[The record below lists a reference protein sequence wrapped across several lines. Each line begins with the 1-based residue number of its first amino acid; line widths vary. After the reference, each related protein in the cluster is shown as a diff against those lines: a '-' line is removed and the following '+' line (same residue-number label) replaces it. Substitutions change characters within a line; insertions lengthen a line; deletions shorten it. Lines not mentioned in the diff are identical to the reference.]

1 MQPVDHVAAQR
12 MLEIND
18 VFDPYQ
24 GETGHQN
31 GDRDGEQDVAD
42 TDCSP
47 VSAVVGVSDVQ
58 AAEDEQRHHQ
68 QQSDHDV
75 AQQHQKVEVRLV
87 DLTGDPLHAGDRR
100 EVGGIG

>member
-1 MQPVDHVAAQR
+1 

-42 TDCSP
+42 TDAPRVFLRLWAFRMCRPPKTSNGTTSNSP
-47 VSAVVGVSDVQ
+47 TTMWPSSI
-58 AAEDEQRHHQ
+58 R
-68 QQSDHDV
+68 
-75 AQQHQKVEVRLV
+75 K
-87 DLTGDPLHAGDRR
+87 
-100 EVGGIG
+100 